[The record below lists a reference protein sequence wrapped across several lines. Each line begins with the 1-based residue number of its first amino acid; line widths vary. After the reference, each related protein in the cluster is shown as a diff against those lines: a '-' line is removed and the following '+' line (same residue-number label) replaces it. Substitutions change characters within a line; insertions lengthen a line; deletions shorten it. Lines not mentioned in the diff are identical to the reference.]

1 MASVG
6 CAFGQQAY
14 AISDVGSQLPLRYN
28 GAAWTAHP
36 QVTRT
41 HHDRRR
47 VIDESEWR
55 IEGVRPVQEIHRW
68 GGTCACTASSVVG
81 ARVRVNRRRYKRST
95 ADSRSRVGSEA
106 LKLVVWGK
114 RYAS

>member
-36 QVTRT
+36 QVTREP
-41 HHDRRR
+41 
-47 VIDESEWR
+47 IM
-55 IEGVRPVQEIHRW
+55 IEGGLSMKVNGALKVYAPCKRYT
-68 GGTCACTASSVVG
+68 GGAAP
-81 ARVRVNRRRYKRST
+81 ARVQLRM
-95 ADSRSRVGSEA
+95 
-106 LKLVVWGK
+106 L
-114 RYAS
+114 